1 MWGGKTTGNGVTNFE
16 IVFRGVKLV
25 SSSYTSLASQ

>member
-1 MWGGKTTGNGVTNFE
+1 MWGGKIMGNGVINFE

-25 SSSYTSLASQ
+25 SSFYMSFVL